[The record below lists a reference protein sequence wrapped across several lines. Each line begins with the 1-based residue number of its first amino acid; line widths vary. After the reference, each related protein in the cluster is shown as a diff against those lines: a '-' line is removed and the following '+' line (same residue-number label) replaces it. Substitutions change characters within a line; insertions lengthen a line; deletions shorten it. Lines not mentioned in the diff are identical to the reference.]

1 MQPNSPTAAC
11 TGTGIAER
19 ALIDVP
25 LLRSSA
31 ATAQDE
37 ERGGPF
43 ARLVFGRPV
52 AGGGARQGRPSL
64 QGSSPLVS
72 VKQHC
77 SAPSG
82 SCATATAFRDLKL
95 QSLGRDD

>member
-43 ARLVFGRPV
+43 ARLVFGR
-52 AGGGARQGRPSL
+52 S
-64 QGSSPLVS
+64 
-72 VKQHC
+72 
-77 SAPSG
+77 
-82 SCATATAFRDLKL
+82 
-95 QSLGRDD
+95 